1 MKKIFTLLMSF
12 SMLMAACSDKDIDNP
27 DGDNGGDNGDN
38 GGGIVTEID
47 YWTLDMASAKQMN
60 IKEENGIY
68 TCVTTGGDPNIQTQR
83 FSSIHKDSVV
93 LTFQYIAPTGI
104 KGFEVF
110 MSPVEPKR
118 SVSLGD
124 LPAASEWTEFSYNLK
139 DKITEFGWGKSGDF
153 LRLDWGKTKDVSF
166 KVRNMYMRSLT
177 DKELEE
183 ENAFKMLETTLKD
196 YLQDQYS
203 SSITSVELNTSTN
216 KITVKG
222 TCSGEGAFYLCDIA
236 PYQDVTVEKD
246 FNNSVEIN
254 SGSFTVQLDRY
265 VERDGFR
272 YDRNLSKFVIVKQDA
287 AGKAINSHAHYI
299 DKITPDVPGQVF
311 PIKTKKGL
319 GGVSDDYLVKYE
331 QDLVDLGLGSV
342 TFNIVL
348 NNLISSKQNSGYE
361 PYEYC
366 GVKYYINT
374 TRINSMKKSLNTL
387 NRYEISVAGIL
398 LVTPTA
404 SDSRIGDL
412 LRHPRYTSKGT
423 YTMPNMTNPES
434 VNCYAAVLDYLAKTF
449 SSSTATSR
457 IDHWIMHNEVDA
469 GHVWTNMGDKENTP
483 VTIYLDTY
491 MKSLRMAANIMRQ
504 YNSKS
509 EIFASFTHHWTIDED
524 GNTQGYIPYK
534 MLTDINTY
542 SKIEGDF
549 KWAVAYHSYPQNL
562 REPKTWIDSKA
573 TPSKDTHYITFK
585 NLEVIDAWIKLK
597 DNLYQGTTKRGLW
610 LSENGTNSPT
620 YSDKDLREHAA
631 GCVYAFKKINKLDG
645 IDAVA
650 WHRWVD
656 HPTEGG
662 LLMGLRKLD
671 DATNLAAK
679 KPAFEVFA
687 KLNTDRE
694 DELDEYLHDVGV
706 SSWDDIMFNFTW

>member
-1 MKKIFTLLMSF
+1 MSF
-12 SMLMAACSDKDIDNP
+12 SMLISACSDKDIDNS
-27 DGDNGGDNGDN
+27 GGDNVGNNGDN
-38 GGGIVTEID
+38 SAGTVTEID
-47 YWTLDMASAKQMN
+47 YWTLDMASANQMN
-60 IKEENGIY
+60 IKEEDGVY
-68 TCVTTGGDPNIQTQR
+68 TCVTTGGDPNIQTQKL
-83 FSSIHKDSVV
+83 SNIHKDSVV
-93 LTFQYIAPTGI
+93 LTFQYIAPAGI
-104 KGFEVF
+104 KSFEVF

-124 LPAASEWTEFSYNLK
+124 LPAASEWTGFSYNLK
-139 DKITEFGWGKSGDF
+139 DKIAEFGWGKNGDF
-153 LRLDWGKTKDVSF
+153 LRLDWGRTKDVSF
-166 KVRNMYMRSLT
+166 KIRNMYMRSLT

-183 ENAFKMLETTLKD
+183 ENTFKELETTLKK
-196 YLQDQYS
+196 YLYNQYP
-203 SSITSVELNTSTN
+203 SSISSVELNTSTN

-236 PYQDVTVEKD
+236 PYQDVTIEKD

-299 DKITPDVPGQVF
+299 DKITPSVAGEVF
-311 PIKTKKGL
+311 PLKTKKGL
-319 GGVSDDYLVKYE
+319 GGVSDDYLVRFE
-331 QDLVDLGLGSV
+331 NDIIDLGLGSV
-342 TFNIVL
+342 TKNIVL
-348 NNLISSKQNSGYE
+348 NNLISTKKGLGFDE
-361 PYEYC
+361 PFEYC
-366 GVKYYINT
+366 GITYYINT
-374 TRINSMKKSLNTL
+374 ERINILRQSLSTL
-387 NRYEISVAGIL
+387 QRYQISVAGIL

-404 SDSRIGDL
+404 PDQKIKDL
-412 LRHPRYTSKGT
+412 LLHPRYTSTGY

-449 SSSTATSR
+449 SSPTANPR

-491 MKSLRMAANIMRQ
+491 MKSMRMAANIMRQ

-524 GNTQGYIPYK
+524 GNSHGYIPYQ

-562 REPKTWIDSKA
+562 REPRTWIDAQA
-573 TPSKDTHYITFK
+573 TPSKFTKYITFK

-597 DNLYQGTTKRGLW
+597 ENMYQGTTKRSLW

-620 YSDKDLREHAA
+620 YSDMDLRNHAA
-631 GCVYAFKKINKLDG
+631 GCVYAFKKINRLDG
-645 IDAVA
+645 IDAVQ
-650 WHRWVD
+650 WHRWID
-656 HPTEGG
+656 HPNEGG
-662 LLMGLRKLD
+662 LLLGLRKLD
-671 DATNLAAK
+671 DATNKAAK

-694 DELDEYLHDVGV
+694 DELDEYLNDVGV
-706 SSWDDIMFNFTW
+706 SGWDDIMFNFTW